1 MVSLQRRSMVPVST
15 GSITIPSS
23 PRAMRF
29 SKRPFRVAEG
39 LAFSERLRM
48 IVWLQSSIYLLACV
62 HIQYVYIYIYVYII
76 LYALT
81 LYIYVCM
88 YMCVVYNYMIITCI

>member
-15 GSITIPSS
+15 GSTTIPSS

-62 HIQYVYIYIYVYII
+62 HIQYIYMYII

-81 LYIYVCM
+81 CYIYIYVYACS
-88 YMCVVYNYMIITCI
+88 I